1 MKIKQFFVTAVALA
15 VSAAAV
21 PAFALEG
28 EAGAT
33 IPGIDTASLVSMI
46 TSLGAMVGAIGM
58 AALSVVMGIRAIGYI
73 KSALGK

>member
-1 MKIKQFFVTAVALA
+1 MKIKHLFVTAAALVA
-15 VSAAAV
+15 SAAAV
-21 PAFALEG
+21 PAFAE
-28 EAGAT
+28 ETAAT
-33 IPGIDTASLVSMI
+33 IPGIDTTSLVSMI

>member
-1 MKIKQFFVTAVALA
+1 MKIKQIFATATALVVTA
-15 VSAAAV
+15 AAA
-21 PAFALEG
+21 PAFAEG
-28 EAGAT
+28 AGGAT
-33 IPGIDTASLVSMI
+33 IPGIDTNSLVAMI

>member
-1 MKIKQFFVTAVALA
+1 MKMKNLLIIAASLA
-15 VSAAAV
+15 ASAAAV
-21 PAFALEG
+21 PAFAEDAVG
-28 EAGAT
+28 GS

>member
-1 MKIKQFFVTAVALA
+1 MKIKNLFVTATALVA
-15 VSAAAV
+15 SAAAI
-21 PAFALEG
+21 PAFAE
-28 EAGAT
+28 EAAGT

>member
-1 MKIKQFFVTAVALA
+1 MKIKHLFVTAAGLA
-15 VSAAAV
+15 ASAAAV
-21 PAFALEG
+21 PALAEG
-28 EAGAT
+28 SAAT

-46 TSLGAMVGAIGM
+46 TSLGGMVGAIGM

>member
-1 MKIKQFFVTAVALA
+1 MKIKQFFVIAAAIA

-21 PAFALEG
+21 PAFAADPA
-28 EAGAT
+28 AGS
-33 IPGIDTASLVSMI
+33 IPGIDTSTLVTMI